1 MEFLSLLIYPLGLV
15 LEVVAIIHFIKR
27 RPQMYWIYVI
37 VFLGP
42 LGATIYLVMEALP
55 EIAMFNQML
64 SGIPRRRRIAEL
76 EAAVRD
82 NPSAANYEELGDI
95 FMDAGNLEQARAA
108 FDKAIAARSDTQDTF
123 YRRGLCALKLG
134 DAAAAI
140 PDLERVVRK
149 EPGFDFNRAAG
160 MLAHACA
167 LAGEKEKAEALFR
180 KAIASST
187 LSETYLNY
195 AELLASQGRIPE
207 ARQWAQKV
215 LDKELTMPSY
225 LRRRERKWFQSANE
239 MLKRLPA

>member
-215 LDKELTMPSY
+215 LAKERAMPDY

-239 MLKRLPA
+239 LLKRLPA